1 MKEKVCIIN
10 PAIISKRT
18 LPLLVLSDEVRG
30 PISFLIK
37 VHSKGN
43 YGHTMWLIEPNVL
56 ASQGGLYKRVPLK
69 KYLTGRHRLK
79 FWKPD
84 LTGVE
89 KTELIKTINKA
100 LNQPWWKRMYDYVGI
115 FGQLFRLKSI
125 QLPFQNYCSERDSAY
140 IRKYIPKI
148 PLRPSP
154 PELNR
159 ACEKIERMHYY
170 GHYFLD

>member
-1 MKEKVCIIN
+1 MKLIN
-10 PAIISKRT
+10 PLQIPKEAF
-18 LPLLVLSDEVRG
+18 PMLVLSDEVRG
-30 PISFLIK
+30 IISFSIK
-37 VHSKGN
+37 VHQEGY

-56 ASQGGLYKRVPLK
+56 ASQGKLYRRVPLK
-69 KYLTGRHRLK
+69 KYLSGRHRLK
-79 FWKPD
+79 FWQPD
-84 LTGVE
+84 LVGTE
-89 KTELIKTINKA
+89 KLELIETIVKA
-100 LNQPWWKRMYDYVGI
+100 LDQPWWKRMYDYVGI

-159 ACEKIERMHYY
+159 ACDEIERMKYY
-170 GHYFLD
+170 GHWIPD